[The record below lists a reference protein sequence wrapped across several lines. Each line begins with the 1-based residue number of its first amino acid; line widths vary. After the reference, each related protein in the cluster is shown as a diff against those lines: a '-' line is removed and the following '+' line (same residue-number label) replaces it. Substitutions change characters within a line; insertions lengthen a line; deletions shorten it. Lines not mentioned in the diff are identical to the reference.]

1 MFNHSFSNMFA
12 IHKSL
17 AASRNLSCF
26 VKMAMSIQLKRS
38 TFTSSQLENYSFIK
52 CDIVGEESNVGLI
65 QLNRPKQL
73 NALCKPLFAEIACA
87 LEGFQNDP
95 AIKAVVIT
103 GSDKA
108 FSGIFSIEAGA
119 DIDEMKNLHFSD
131 AFKNTALDVWNSV
144 SEFKKPIIAAVRGYA
159 LGGGCELAMMCDI
172 IYAAENAQFGQPEVT
187 IGTIPGAGGTQR
199 LIRAVGKSLAM
210 EMILSGA
217 RINANEAKAAAII
230 INSSRS
236 IRYSIYLGLVSKVYP
251 VENVLNE
258 AIATAQRIGKLSPI
272 IVSIAK
278 KSIQKGE
285 HGNMKY
291 DNDAFETSLK
301 DGLDFE
307 RHLFNSTFATVKY
320 DKPIVIEDQKEGM
333 DAFLKKR
340 KPQFTGS

>member
-1 MFNHSFSNMFA
+1 MFA

-17 AASRNLSCF
+17 AVSRNLSCI
-26 VKMAMSIQLKRS
+26 VKTAMSIQLKRS
-38 TFTSSQLENYSFIK
+38 TFTSNYSFIK
-52 CDIVGEESNVGLI
+52 CDIVGEESNVGLV

-108 FSGIFSIEAGA
+108 FSAGA

-172 IYAAENAQFGQPEVT
+172 VYAAENAQFGQPEVT

-230 INSSRS
+230 ISRS
-236 IRYSIYLGLVSKVYP
+236 GIRYSIHLGLVSKVYP

-278 KSIQKGE
+278 KSIQK
-285 HGNMKY
+285 
-291 DNDAFETSLK
+291 AFETSLK

-307 RHLFNSTFATVKY
+307 RHLFNSTFAT
-320 DKPIVIEDQKEGM
+320 EDQKEGM

>member
-1 MFNHSFSNMFA
+1 MFA

-17 AASRNLSCF
+17 AVSRNLSCI
-26 VKMAMSIQLKRS
+26 VKTAMSIQLKRS
-38 TFTSSQLENYSFIK
+38 TFTSSQLKNYSFIK
-52 CDIVGEESNVGLI
+52 CDIVGEESNVGLV

-108 FSGIFSIEAGA
+108 FSGSFSIEAGA

-172 IYAAENAQFGQPEVT
+172 VYAAENAQFGQPEVT

-217 RINANEAKAAAII
+217 RINANEAKAAAVII
-230 INSSRS
+230 GRSS
-236 IRYSIYLGLVSKVYP
+236 IRYSIHLGLVSKVYP

-278 KSIQKGE
+278 KSIQK
-285 HGNMKY
+285 
-291 DNDAFETSLK
+291 AFETSLK

-307 RHLFNSTFATVKY
+307 RHLFNSTFAT
-320 DKPIVIEDQKEGM
+320 EDQKEGM

>member
-1 MFNHSFSNMFA
+1 LHNSLLQCISLCVNCIIKTSHGIFQNSFSNMFA

-17 AASRNLSCF
+17 AASRNLSCI
-26 VKMAMSIQLKRS
+26 VQTALSIQLKRS
-38 TFTSSQLENYSFIK
+38 TFTSNYSFIK
-52 CDIVGEESNVGLI
+52 CDIVGEESNVGII

-108 FSGIFSIEAGA
+108 FSGTGA

-172 IYAAENAQFGQPEVT
+172 VYAAENAQFGQPEVT

-210 EMILSGA
+210 EMILS
-217 RINANEAKAAAII
+217 
-230 INSSRS
+230 
-236 IRYSIYLGLVSKVYP
+236 LVSKVYP

-278 KSIQKGE
+278 KSIQK
-285 HGNMKY
+285 
-291 DNDAFETSLK
+291 AFETSLK

-307 RHLFNSTFATVKY
+307 RHLFNSTFAT
-320 DKPIVIEDQKEGM
+320 EDQKEGM

>member
-1 MFNHSFSNMFA
+1 LRCLTVKFNSFSNMFA

-38 TFTSSQLENYSFIK
+38 TFTSNYSFIK

-108 FSGIFSIEAGA
+108 FSAGA

-217 RINANEAKAAAII
+217 RINANEAKAA
-230 INSSRS
+230 
-236 IRYSIYLGLVSKVYP
+236 GLVSKVYP

-307 RHLFNSTFATVKY
+307 RHLFNSTFAT
-320 DKPIVIEDQKEGM
+320 EDQKEGM

>member
-1 MFNHSFSNMFA
+1 MFA

-17 AASRNLSCF
+17 AVSRNLSCI
-26 VKMAMSIQLKRS
+26 VKTAMSIQLKRS
-38 TFTSSQLENYSFIK
+38 TFTSNYSFIK
-52 CDIVGEESNVGLI
+52 CDIVGEESNVGLV

-108 FSGIFSIEAGA
+108 FSGSFITEAGA

-172 IYAAENAQFGQPEVT
+172 VYAAENAQFGQPEVT

-210 EMILSGA
+210 EMILS
-217 RINANEAKAAAII
+217 
-230 INSSRS
+230 
-236 IRYSIYLGLVSKVYP
+236 LVSKVYP

-278 KSIQKGE
+278 KSIQK
-285 HGNMKY
+285 
-291 DNDAFETSLK
+291 AFETSLK

-307 RHLFNSTFATVKY
+307 RHLFNSTFAT
-320 DKPIVIEDQKEGM
+320 EDQKEGM

>member
-1 MFNHSFSNMFA
+1 LRCLTVKFNSFSNMFA

-38 TFTSSQLENYSFIK
+38 TFTSNYSFIK

-108 FSGIFSIEAGA
+108 FSAGA

-307 RHLFNSTFATVKY
+307 RHLFNSTFAT
-320 DKPIVIEDQKEGM
+320 EDQKEGM

>member
-1 MFNHSFSNMFA
+1 LHRDKCEFSKNITDSFSNMFA

-17 AASRNLSCF
+17 AVSRNLSCI
-26 VKMAMSIQLKRS
+26 VKTAMSIQLKRS
-38 TFTSSQLENYSFIK
+38 TFTSNYSFIK
-52 CDIVGEESNVGLI
+52 CDIVGEESNVGLV

-108 FSGIFSIEAGA
+108 FSGSFSIEAGA

-172 IYAAENAQFGQPEVT
+172 VYAAENAQFGQPEVT

-217 RINANEAKAAAII
+217 RINANEAKAA
-230 INSSRS
+230 
-236 IRYSIYLGLVSKVYP
+236 GLVSKVYP

-278 KSIQKGE
+278 KSIQK
-285 HGNMKY
+285 
-291 DNDAFETSLK
+291 AFETSLK

-307 RHLFNSTFATVKY
+307 RHLFNSTFAT
-320 DKPIVIEDQKEGM
+320 EDQKEGM